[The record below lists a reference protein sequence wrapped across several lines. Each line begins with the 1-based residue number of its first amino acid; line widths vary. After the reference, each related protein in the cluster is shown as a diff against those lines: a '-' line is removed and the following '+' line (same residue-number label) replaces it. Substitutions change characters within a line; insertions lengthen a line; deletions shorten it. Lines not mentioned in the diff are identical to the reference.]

1 MIDRDFAATLGAAK
15 LAGSVAL
22 IGGSGGIRYAR
33 AFGERDLT
41 NAAPMEIDTLFQIA
55 SMTKALVSVAAL
67 QLVEKGRLPLD
78 APLGNLLPDLA
89 ALQVIDGFD
98 EAGLVRL
105 RAPKRPIT
113 LRHLL
118 THTSGFGYT
127 FINARLVQALDPANP
142 PIHGTRAGLCLP
154 LLFDPGDNWEYGIST
169 DWLGLAV
176 EAASG
181 QKLDAYL
188 RDHICGPLGM
198 DDTIFHPSEAQRA
211 RTAKLYM
218 RPGGGPLVPMPIEM
232 GGGPDAEIF
241 SGGGGLWSTAGD
253 YAQFLLMMLGKGR
266 LGDVRI
272 LSELSVQ
279 MLSENQIGDL
289 RAGAMATVN
298 PDFALPY
305 DPFPD
310 QHSGWSLGFLINP
323 EDGPNGRTAGSLAW
337 AGVANCYYW
346 VDPTRDVF
354 GIFLT
359 QLLPFGDPAVLAAV
373 GAFERMA
380 YS

>member
-1 MIDRDFAATLGAAK
+1 MNDLEFVAALDAAQLSGA
-15 LAGSVAL
+15 VAL
-22 IGGSGGIRYAR
+22 IAGAEGVRYAR
-33 AFGERDLT
+33 AFGARDLAS
-41 NAAPMEIDTLFQIA
+41 AAPMEIDSLVQIA
-55 SMTKALVSVAAL
+55 SMTKAIVSVAAL

-78 APLGNLLPDLA
+78 APLTTLLPDMA
-89 ALQVIDGFD
+89 ALPVIEGFD
-98 EAGLVRL
+98 DAGLAQL

-118 THTSGFGYT
+118 THTSGLGYT

-142 PIHGTRAGLCLP
+142 PVHGTRAALCLP
-154 LLFDPGDNWEYGIST
+154 LLFDPGDNWEYGVST
-169 DWLGLAV
+169 DWVGLAV

-181 QKLDAYL
+181 QKLDAYIK
-188 RDHICGPLGM
+188 DHICGPLGM
-198 DDTIFHPSEAQRA
+198 DDTIFHPDAAQRLRA
-211 RTAKLYM
+211 ASLYM
-218 RPGGGPLVPMPIEM
+218 RTGGGPLAPMPLDI
-232 GGGPDAEIF
+232 GGGSEAEVL

-253 YAQFLLMMLGKGR
+253 YAKFLQMILGKGR

-272 LSELSVQ
+272 LSELSIQ
-279 MLSENQIGDL
+279 MMTENQIGDL

-298 PDFALPY
+298 PAFALPY

-310 QHSGWSLGFLINP
+310 QQSGWSLGFLINP
-323 EDGPNGRTAGSLAW
+323 ETGPNGRSPGSLAW

-346 VDPTRDVF
+346 VDPARDVI

-373 GAFERMA
+373 GAFEQMA

>member
-1 MIDRDFAATLGAAK
+1 MNDQDFGAALK
-15 LAGSVAL
+15 AARLAGSVAL
-22 IGGSGGIRYAR
+22 IAGAGGTRYVH
-33 AFGERDLT
+33 AFGQRDIASD
-41 NAAPMEIDTLFQIA
+41 AAMGVDSLFQIA
-55 SMTKALVSVAAL
+55 SMTKAIVSVAAL

-78 APLGNLLPDLA
+78 APLGSILPDLA

-98 EAGLVRL
+98 DDGAVRL
-105 RAPKRPIT
+105 RAPKKPIT

-118 THTSGFGYT
+118 THTAGLGYT
-127 FINARLVQALDPANP
+127 FINARLVKTLDPANP
-142 PIHGTRAGLCLP
+142 LVHGTRAALCLP

-169 DWLGLAV
+169 DWVGLAV

-181 QKLDAYL
+181 QRLDAYL
-188 RDHICGPLGM
+188 SDHICGPLGM
-198 DDTIFHPSEAQRA
+198 DDTIFHPSQAQRGRA
-211 RTAKLYM
+211 ATLYM
-218 RPGGGPLVPMPIEM
+218 RSPEGPLVPMPFEM
-232 GGGPDAEIF
+232 GGGPEAEIF

-253 YAQFLLMMLGKGR
+253 YAQFLRMILGKGR

-272 LSELSVQ
+272 LSEQS
-279 MLSENQIGDL
+279 MRMMSENQIGDM

-310 QHSGWSLGFLINP
+310 QQSGWSLGFLINP
-323 EDGPNGRTAGSLAW
+323 EAGPNGRSAGSLAW

-346 VDPTRDVF
+346 ADPARDVI

-359 QLLPFGDPAVLAAV
+359 QLLPFGDPDVLAAV